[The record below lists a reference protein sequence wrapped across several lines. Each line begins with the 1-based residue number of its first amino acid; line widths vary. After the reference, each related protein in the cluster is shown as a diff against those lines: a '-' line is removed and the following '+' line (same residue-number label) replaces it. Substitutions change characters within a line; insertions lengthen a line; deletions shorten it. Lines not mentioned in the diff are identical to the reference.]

1 MEDKKYCKFRGHCHY
16 TEEYRCVTHSIFNLK
31 YSVPKKLFIV
41 FDSGSNYDFH
51 FVIKEL
57 AEELKKKTTY
67 LFRRKYR
74 NIHYFYS
81 SNRKR
86 NLSKVDK
93 N

>member
-16 TEEYRCVTHSIFNLK
+16 TEEYRCATHSIFNLK

-57 AEELKKKTTY
+57 AEELKKKQ
-67 LFRRKYR
+67 LVQEKIQKYTLLLQ
-74 NIHYFYS
+74 FQ
-81 SNRKR
+81 
-86 NLSKVDK
+86 
-93 N
+93 